1 MRTHLRSNAVAYLA
15 LFVALG
21 GSSYAAVSNIT
32 SQQIRDRSLQGRD
45 LKRNSITGAEIRESS
60 LGEVGQ
66 ARRAGQADQAASAA
80 RAARAGQADDA
91 AKIGGLPPAAFLPA
105 GGKAADA
112 DKIDGIESS
121 QLLRTSVVAG
131 VVADTTVAN
140 NTVYTDPLGFSL
152 RTDGDTTVESDLY
165 LVNVRATG
173 GGSLRVLRSASSVV
187 LPPGIGAL
195 ATVITA
201 DKPTFVI
208 DEADPT
214 QMAQITC
221 ATDNFNPAY
230 GGGNRVV
237 CMVIRSRN

>member
-21 GSSYAAVSNIT
+21 GSSYAAVNIT
-32 SQQIRDRSLQGRD
+32 SNQIKDRSLQGRD
-45 LKRNSITGAEIRESS
+45 IKRESLTGAEIRESS

-105 GGKAADA
+105 GAKAVDA
-112 DKIDGIESS
+112 DRIDGIESS
-121 QLLRTSVVAG
+121 QLLRTTVVAG
-131 VVADTTVAN
+131 VVADTTVASS
-140 NTVYTDPLGFSL
+140 TVYTDPLGFSL
-152 RTDGDTTVESDLY
+152 RTDGDTSAEPDLD
-165 LVNVRATG
+165 LVNVRASG
-173 GGSLRVLRSASSVV
+173 GGSLRVMRSASSVL
-187 LPPGIGAL
+187 LPAGIGAL

-201 DKPTFVI
+201 DKPTLVI

-221 ATDNFNPAY
+221 AKDFT
-230 GGGNRVV
+230 GGSGRVV